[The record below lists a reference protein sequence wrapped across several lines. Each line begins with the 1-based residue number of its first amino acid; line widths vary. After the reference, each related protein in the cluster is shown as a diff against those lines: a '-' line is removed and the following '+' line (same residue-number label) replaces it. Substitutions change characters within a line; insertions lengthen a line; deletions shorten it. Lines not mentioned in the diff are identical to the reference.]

1 MKEGIQSQQS
11 ELDAFLNAF
20 FGNITARAQSALSS
34 ITGAFN
40 SAANASANS
49 SADKLNNTIHNS
61 SVVNNQVINV
71 NQQVATP
78 DELARAVRLEER
90 YA

>member
-11 ELDAFLNAF
+11 ELDAFLNTF
-20 FGNITARAQSALSS
+20 FGNITARAQNALSS

-40 SAANASANS
+40 SAVNASANS
-49 SADKLNNTIHNS
+49 SNSKLNNTIHNS
-61 SVVNNQVINV
+61 SVVNNQTINV
-71 NQQVATP
+71 NQKVSTP
-78 DELARAVRLEER
+78 DEIVRAVRLEER